1 MNVACDSLRYRIRTQ
16 EKEGGDLKGGKK
28 NAEEEEEKSVSYNQN
43 VLGRK

>member
-28 NAEEEEEKSVSYNQN
+28 AEEENQFPTI
-43 VLGRK
+43 KMY